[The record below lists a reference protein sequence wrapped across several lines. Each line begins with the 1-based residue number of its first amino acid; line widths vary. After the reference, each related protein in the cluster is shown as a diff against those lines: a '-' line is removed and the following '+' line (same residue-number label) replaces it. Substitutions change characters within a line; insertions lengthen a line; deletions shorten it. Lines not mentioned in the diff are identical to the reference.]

1 MRLLWDKDLRMNTIH
16 VKDLCE
22 AIWFLMKLKE
32 AHGEVYN
39 AVDDGNTT
47 QGRVTDLIASIFNIS
62 YDFCGKVMS
71 TLTTVSI
78 CLKNTPSGSYFFF
91 FYFRFKECRSF
102 KVYVHSLSKQQKIF
116 RVGDDCVIKLLIEK
130 KKNKSD
136 KADKGWRGDFVSDKD
151 KTSPK

>member
-91 FYFRFKECRSF
+91 FLLSF
-102 KVYVHSLSKQQKIF
+102 
-116 RVGDDCVIKLLIEK
+116 
-130 KKNKSD
+130 
-136 KADKGWRGDFVSDKD
+136 
-151 KTSPK
+151 